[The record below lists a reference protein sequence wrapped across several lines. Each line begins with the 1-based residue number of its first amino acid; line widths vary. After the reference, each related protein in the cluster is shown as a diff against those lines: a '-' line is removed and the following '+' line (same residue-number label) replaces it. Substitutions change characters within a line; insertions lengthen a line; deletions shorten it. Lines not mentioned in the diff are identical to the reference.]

1 VGKNFMAGL
10 KRKRR
15 AEGGSSAGGRDENN
29 LDAAEI
35 FRRHFESQFKP
46 LKKSQKREKTPE
58 VQPEL
63 EEEEWEGLEDSE
75 HDGMLKFYNYA
86 NLLEVEIVEVD
97 PGPVVGQFPV
107 EEAKA
112 FMVSF

>member
-1 VGKNFMAGL
+1 MAGL

-15 AEGGSSAGGRDENN
+15 AEGASNAGGRDENS

-58 VQPEL
+58 VQPES
-63 EEEEWEGLEDSE
+63 EDEEWEGLEDSD
-75 HDGMLKFYNYA
+75 HDGCFHIIILA
-86 NLLEVEIVEVD
+86 NLLEVEVIHVD
-97 PGPVVGQFPV
+97 PGPVVGQVPA